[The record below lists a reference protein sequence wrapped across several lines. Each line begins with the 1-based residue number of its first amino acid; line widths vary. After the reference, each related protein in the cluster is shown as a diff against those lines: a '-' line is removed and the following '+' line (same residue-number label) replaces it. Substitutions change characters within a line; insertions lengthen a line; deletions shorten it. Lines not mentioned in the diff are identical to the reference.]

1 MIPRHTAPVLGV
13 AVLLTAVAGDVCA
26 QADAGPPAIH
36 YTVPG
41 MDTVRVI
48 RDVRYKTA
56 TVNARAGVP
65 LALDVYLVPGGTRAP
80 GLVFVHG
87 GLVAGTAPH
96 AKEWPSYRSWGRIA
110 AASGMVGVVLDHR
123 MNTNDV
129 VDQAGGDL
137 LDAVAHVRAHAGE
150 YGLDPD
156 RLCVAFYS
164 AGGPISSVVLRR
176 ATPYV
181 RCVVLY
187 YPYLDLEHL
196 SRTTPFR
203 GPLPVARIDS
213 LRGYSPRAALA
224 RGADSLPPIFLARA
238 GRDAIPF
245 LNESVDRFVA
255 EALRRNVVLDLVN
268 HASGVHG
275 FDIETRDERT
285 RDIIA
290 QTLRFARR
298 HLGLEGD
305 SLTR

>member
-1 MIPRHTAPVLGV
+1 MAPRPRV
-13 AVLLTAVAGDVCA
+13 ALLAAALLLAALPAASARA
-26 QADAGPPAIH
+26 QRDAGPPAIH

-41 MDTVRVI
+41 MDAVRVI

-56 TVNARAGVP
+56 TVNGRADVP
-65 LALDVYLVPGGTRAP
+65 LSLDVYLVPGARRAP
-80 GLVFVHG
+80 GLVLVHG

-96 AKEWPSYRSWGRIA
+96 AKEWPSYQSWGRIA

-129 VDQAGGDL
+129 VDQAGADL
-137 LDAVAHVRAHAGE
+137 LDAIASVRARAGD

-156 RLCVAFYS
+156 RLCVAFFS
-164 AGGPISSVVLRR
+164 AGGPIAGVVLRE
-176 ATPYV
+176 AMPYV

-196 SRTTPFR
+196 GRTTPFR
-203 GPLPVARIDS
+203 GPLPTARIDS
-213 LRGYSPRAALA
+213 LRGYSPRTALA
-224 RGADSLPPIFLARA
+224 RGPEGLPPIFLARA

-255 EALRRNVVLDLVN
+255 EALRRNVVLDFVN
-268 HASGVHG
+268 HAVGEHG
-275 FDIETRDERT
+275 FDIVTRDERS

-290 QTLRFARR
+290 QTLRFVRR
-298 HLGLEGD
+298 HLGVE
-305 SLTR
+305 